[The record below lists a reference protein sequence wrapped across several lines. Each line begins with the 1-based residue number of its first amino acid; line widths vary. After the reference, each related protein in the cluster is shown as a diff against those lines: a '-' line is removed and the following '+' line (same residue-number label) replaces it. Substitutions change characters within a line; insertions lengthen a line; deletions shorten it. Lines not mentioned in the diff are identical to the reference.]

1 MAVIAEIDQVG
12 AGLGG
17 EFDQPEIDEGAA
29 VEVGSVA
36 TEDEGLELGRDDG
49 LKRADEGGGLVAV
62 DDELDGV
69 GIGNVAEAKA
79 ADGLAAG
86 GRILAID
93 DGRLT
98 EADEDF
104 AVEIGAEDG
113 AGAVVVVEEG
123 LGRVD
128 DAIIGVDGEGLGEF
142 KEGGTVEGVV
152 VFDDDAVAVV
162 GDFVGPVD
170 FFELA
175 DGEFTVTHKNTP
187 FKES

>member
-29 VEVGSVA
+29 VEVGSVVA
-36 TEDEGLELGRDDG
+36 EDEGLELGRNDG
-49 LKRADEGGGLVAV
+49 LKRADEGRGLVAV

-79 ADGLAAG
+79 TDGLAAG

-93 DGRLT
+93 DGRPT
-98 EADEDF
+98 EADEDL
-104 AVEIGAEDG
+104 AVEIGAKDG

-123 LGRVD
+123 LGWVD
-128 DAIIGVDGEGLGEF
+128 ETVVGIDGEGLGKFE
-142 KEGGTVEGVV
+142 ESRAVEGVV

-170 FFELA
+170 FSELA
-175 DGEFTVTHKNTP
+175 DGEFTVTHRNTP